1 MAEPFLSK
9 SMIEQFVE
17 EKTISIRVLPYVA
30 VNVEASTARRKYLAG
45 LMLKPERQLRRGRGS
60 WRSPVSQ

>member
-1 MAEPFLSK
+1 
-9 SMIEQFVE
+9 MIEQFVE